1 MLKIV
6 NLTKYYGNILGVKDL
21 SLEVKKGEIFGFI
34 GPNGAGKSTTIRC
47 IMNSINKTSGEIY
60 INDILL
66 TDKDVN
72 FKNNIGYLPSEIHL
86 YDDLTVQQMIE
97 YSNSFYKKD
106 CMKRAKY
113 LIKKLELNTKK
124 KIEELSLG
132 NSKKLGIVLALMH
145 EPELLILDEAS
156 SGLDPLMQEAFYDIL
171 LEEKARGTT
180 IFFSSH
186 VLSEIKKVCD
196 RVGIIKEGSLIKI
209 EDIKDLSKNNFQ
221 VVTIISDDV
230 DKISKKTSYISKDK
244 NTIKFMYKKDPNEL
258 IKMLGE
264 YNISKITI
272 EEPSIEEI
280 FMHFY
285 K

>member
-34 GPNGAGKSTTIRC
+34 GPNGAGTSTTIRC

-180 IFFSSH
+180 IF
-186 VLSEIKKVCD
+186 I
-196 RVGIIKEGSLIKI
+196 LITCL
-209 EDIKDLSKNNFQ
+209 E
-221 VVTIISDDV
+221 
-230 DKISKKTSYISKDK
+230 
-244 NTIKFMYKKDPNEL
+244 
-258 IKMLGE
+258 
-264 YNISKITI
+264 
-272 EEPSIEEI
+272 
-280 FMHFY
+280 
-285 K
+285 